1 MKQIFLTASLAALL
15 CIACTNKPTTADNDT
30 SSQMN
35 TNIANNLKVY
45 SAIESGNISSL
56 DSFFSSD
63 VVDHDGPMGKDVKG
77 KDSVMK
83 MLGDMHNHIKD
94 LKLDVIS
101 TAGNGDY
108 IFTLVHVTGTPVD
121 SAMGKPG
128 EKIDSKSVDVV
139 KVKDNKLSEHW
150 GFTDDNEIRKM
161 MVAMQ
166 KK

>member
-15 CIACTNKPTTADNDT
+15 CIACTNKSTTADDT
-30 SSQMN
+30 ASSQMDKN
-35 TNIANNLKVY
+35 VANNLKVY
-45 SAIESGNISSL
+45 SAIESGNVSGL
-56 DSFFSSD
+56 DTFFSSD

-77 KDSVMK
+77 KDSIMK

-101 TAGNGDY
+101 SAANGDY
-108 IFTLVHVTGTPVD
+108 IFTLVHVTGTAID
-121 SAMGKPG
+121 STGKPG

-139 KVKDNKLSEHW
+139 RVKDNKLTEHW
-150 GFTDDNEIRKM
+150 GFTDDSEVQKQM
-161 MVAMQ
+161 MAMQ